1 MGLFGNAKRRREL
14 SAAVN
19 TLREQGIRRPNATL
33 VFSVGNSVVTE
44 AELLQLRRNREL
56 KATLPLSVR
65 ESAG

>member
-1 MGLFGNAKRRREL
+1 M
-14 SAAVN
+14 
-19 TLREQGIRRPNATL
+19 L

-65 ESAG
+65 KSAG